1 MNTLLG
7 QQAGAPAQSPQK
19 FVPELL
25 HLRTVLVPTDFSEHS
40 CKAREYALR
49 LAQQFGSTLVLLHV
63 IEPAYPFPVDGVMH
77 FPGDLD
83 DPSLARRP
91 AVEKELGRLAD
102 ITARQGR
109 VPVRS
114 QVRAGRAYE
123 EITAAA
129 RAENADLIVIATHGY
144 TGLKHVVLGSTTERV
159 VRHAPCPVLVVREQG
174 HDLFSEWS
182 SAKSSEDTAP

>member
-1 MNTLLG
+1 MNILVA
-7 QQAGAPAQSPQK
+7 QPSGAPAQPPQK
-19 FVPELL
+19 FVRELL
-25 HLRTVLVPTDFSEHS
+25 RLRTVLVPTDFSEHS
-40 CKAREYALR
+40 CKAREYAFR

-77 FPGDLD
+77 FPGELD

-91 AVEKELGRLAD
+91 VVEKELARLAD
-102 ITARQGR
+102 ITAKQAC

-114 QVRAGRAYE
+114 KVCSGRAYE

-144 TGLKHVVLGSTTERV
+144 TGLKHVVLGSTAERV

-174 HDLFSEWS
+174 HDLFSELPA
-182 SAKSSEDTAP
+182 AKSEETPP